1 MIDKVQALDGLRK
14 AASGNAENLATT
26 KTSGSFADLVNGFVQ
41 QTNDH
46 QVNSATA
53 IDDLIAGKTDNVRE
67 VVMAV
72 ANAEMS
78 FQFFMEV
85 RNKLVDSYKE
95 LMNMQF

>member
-1 MIDKVQALDGLRK
+1 MIDKVNLLK
-14 AASGNAENLATT
+14 AIQSTTSGSTDQLVQPG
-26 KTSGSFADLVNGFVQ
+26 SQGSFADLVEGFVQ
-41 QTNDH
+41 QTND
-46 QVNSATA
+46 QQEASNIAV
-53 IDDLIAGKTDNVRE
+53 DDLISGKTDNVRE